1 MNISFWPPRLICFG
15 NFVGDVLPAGLI
27 FGVLSI
33 LPCSAQEQPYPTGP
47 VRFIV
52 GAPPGGPI
60 DVAAR
65 LLAQYIPAI
74 LKQPAIVENKPG
86 AGGIVATRTVATAT
100 PDGLTVLSA
109 ANSLLATEKANSE
122 AGYHVER
129 DLLPVLSIGWT
140 PNVIVAA
147 PGLAVSSLK
156 QLIEFARQHD
166 LNYGTLGSGTTTHLM
181 TEYLFRDVA
190 HVNIQH
196 VAYPGSAPALQ
207 AVAGNQLDVAIVA
220 MIAAVPLIQA
230 HQIKALAVTSN
241 RRVASLPDV
250 PTLAEAGYPGND
262 YVTWVGFFMPSATPE
277 RISHSFARAALQAI
291 ATDEV
296 REKLGALGFEA
307 ETTSGEQFK
316 QQVSTELDHWGKV
329 VAQTGIKA
337 E

>member
-1 MNISFWPPRLICFG
+1 MKIHIWKRRLISFASPAKEL
-15 NFVGDVLPAGLI
+15 VAGLLI
-27 FGVLSI
+27 SALGVLS
-33 LPCSAQEQPYPTGP
+33 CSAQEQPYPTGP

-65 LLAQYIPAI
+65 LLAQYIPEI
-74 LKQPAIVENKPG
+74 LNQPAIVENRPG
-86 AGGIVATRTVATAT
+86 AGGIVATRMVAGAAK
-100 PDGLTVLSA
+100 DGLNILSA
-109 ANSLLATEKANSE
+109 ANSLLATEMANPE

-147 PGLAVSSLK
+147 PGLSVASLK
-156 QLIEFARQHD
+156 QLMEFARLHD

-190 HVNIQH
+190 QVNVQH

-207 AVAGNQLDVAIVA
+207 AIAGNQLDVASVA
-220 MIAAVPLIQA
+220 MIAALPLIQA
-230 HQIKALAVTSN
+230 QQIKALAVTSN

-250 PTLAEAGYPGND
+250 PTLSEAGYPGND
-262 YVTWVGFFMPSATPE
+262 YVPWVGFFMPSGTPE
-277 RISHSFARAALQAI
+277 KIANSFSRAALQAI
-291 ATDEV
+291 GMNEV
-296 REKLGALGFEA
+296 REKLHSLGFEV
-307 ETTSGEQFK
+307 ETSSGEQFK
-316 QQVSTELDHWGKV
+316 QQVSAELDHWGEV
-329 VAQTGIKA
+329 VAKTGIKV

>member
-1 MNISFWPPRLICFG
+1 MSIGVCVAQHRIVWRYGLVAGLLVVGLVLNISPCTAQQQSY
-15 NFVGDVLPAGLI
+15 PA
-27 FGVLSI
+27 
-33 LPCSAQEQPYPTGP
+33 GP

-65 LLAQYIPAI
+65 LLAQYLPGI
-74 LKQPAIVENKPG
+74 LNQPGIVENKPG
-86 AGGIVATRTVATAT
+86 AGGIVATRTVVAAA

-109 ANSLLATEKANSE
+109 ANSLLATEKANPE

-129 DLLPVLSIGWT
+129 DLVPVFSIGWT

-147 PGLAVSSLK
+147 PGLAILSLNE
-156 QLIEFARQHD
+156 LIEYARQHD

-181 TEYLFRDVA
+181 TEYLLRNVA
-190 HVNIQH
+190 HVKVQH
-196 VAYPGSAPALQ
+196 VAYAGSAPALQ
-207 AVAGNQLDVAIVA
+207 AIAGDQLDMATVA

-230 HQIKALAVTSN
+230 HQIKALAVTSG

-262 YVTWVGFFMPSATPE
+262 YVTWVGFFMPARTPAE
-277 RISHSFARAALQAI
+277 ISSSFAQAALKAL
-291 ATDEV
+291 AMKEV
-296 REKLGALGFEA
+296 RDKLVALGFEV
-307 ETTSGEQFK
+307 ETSWGDQLK
-316 QQVSTELDHWGKV
+316 QQVSAELDHWGEV
-329 VAQTGIKA
+329 VAKTGIKV